1 MKILMT
7 GILLAGLVGAAPLVL
22 SAAEDDSA
30 ADIVAAKGEVTQYR
44 LSVSGHDETCTISA
58 GNPTQDSHAVSMNG
72 NCSSAVPALKKV
84 RYWRK
89 DGAGDLVLAADSGE
103 VVAKFFAADG
113 VAYESLKPM
122 SPMMALT
129 AEQ

>member
-1 MKILMT
+1 LT

-30 ADIVAAKGEVTQYR
+30 AAIVAAKGEVTQYR
-44 LSVSGHDETCTISA
+44 LSVAGHRESCVISP
-58 GNPTQDSHAVSMNG
+58 GNQTSEGHTVRMNG